1 MADDGVP
8 FQGGESPTLGHS
20 EEESFQAKKIDIPI
34 VAGLLS
40 LFPHI
45 TPA

>member
-20 EEESFQAKKIDIPI
+20 EESFQAKKIDIPI
-34 VAGLLS
+34 AGLFS